1 MEEPVEEITEQSL
14 LGNVN
19 VVPTNVVNG
28 TPNNTNGVIEPANVV
43 NIPEENSTNENQN
56 KNKENNKE
64 NKKNNN
70 KRNKNT
76 PILYNAESEE
86 IVYKNI
92 QNLSPNNLYQGTTR
106 IFQNNSNKNKTRF
119 RHQRRKNKGRTT
131 RKTRIRK

>member
-19 VVPTNVVNG
+19 VAPTNVVNG